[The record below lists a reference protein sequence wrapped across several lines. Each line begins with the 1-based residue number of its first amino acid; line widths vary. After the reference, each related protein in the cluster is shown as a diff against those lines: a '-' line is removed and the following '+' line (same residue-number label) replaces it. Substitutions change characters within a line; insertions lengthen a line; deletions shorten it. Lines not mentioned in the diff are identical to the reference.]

1 MARRIAYGAMTI
13 AVVLAIVSL
22 DALIATES
30 DGRSG
35 PLGEL
40 LCRGSAIPIALVVLF
55 LLGAVELNHLLRL
68 RGTRPHT
75 GFAYLMIVILMLAPW
90 LSAAGWLGQGAAEVE
105 GMYWQVVFL
114 MAATIGTAVLT
125 VIRAA
130 TDGAMRDMGVTLL
143 MIVFLGFLGSF
154 GVQLRCGR
162 DIPYEEGAWLVLVVV
177 LVTKV
182 SDIGAFFVGSA
193 LGRHK
198 LIPAVSP
205 GKSIEGTIGG
215 VLASAGLAMLI
226 ASATS
231 IMATLAN
238 NGVCTSLIGT
248 DTATFDLIEQMSR
261 SLSTERSP
269 SALPPLV
276 RGALFGVAMSVSGQ
290 FGDLIESC
298 FKRDADIKD
307 SGNVI
312 PQYGG
317 ILDLID
323 SLVLSMPIAWL
334 LLTAVWSVV

>member
-40 LCRGSAIPIALVVLF
+40 LRRGSAIPIAMIVVF

-68 RGTRPHT
+68 RGARPHT

-114 MAATIGTAVLT
+114 MAAAVGTAVLT
-125 VIRAA
+125 VLRAE
-130 TDGAMRDMGVTLL
+130 TNGAMRDMGVTLM
-143 MIVFLGFLGSF
+143 MIVCLGFLGSF

-193 LGRHK
+193 MGRHK
-198 LIPAVSP
+198 LIPPVSP
-205 GKSIEGTIGG
+205 AKSIEGTIGG
-215 VLASAGLAMLI
+215 LLASAGLAMLI
-226 ASATS
+226 ASAPS
-231 IMATLAN
+231 LLAALAN
-238 NGVCTSLIGT
+238 PGT
-248 DTATFDLIEQMSR
+248 GTAAFDLIEQMTR
-261 SLSTERSP
+261 SLSNERTP
-269 SALPPLV
+269 SALSPVV
-276 RGALFGVAMSVSGQ
+276 RGALFGVAMSASGQ
-290 FGDLIESC
+290 FGDLIESV
-298 FKRDADIKD
+298 FKRDAGSKD

-334 LLTAVWSVV
+334 LLTAVWNVV